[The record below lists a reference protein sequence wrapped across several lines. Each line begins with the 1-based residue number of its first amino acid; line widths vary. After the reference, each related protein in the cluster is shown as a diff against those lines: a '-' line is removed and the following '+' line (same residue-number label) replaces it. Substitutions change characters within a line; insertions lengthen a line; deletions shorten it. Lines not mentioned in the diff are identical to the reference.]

1 MTQFWSLI
9 ILVNEFMCKD
19 GVPCDSVL
27 GQGTCISKKPS
38 TLRLKRGSVYFCSRI
53 LLRGGVG
60 WGMSLYEKLER
71 QGLLKESNGAGE

>member
-1 MTQFWSLI
+1 M
-9 ILVNEFMCKD
+9 VEEFMCKD
-19 GVPCDSVL
+19 GLLCDSVL
-27 GQGTCISKKPS
+27 GHGVCISKNPS

-71 QGLLKESNGAGE
+71 QGLLKESNGVGE